1 MKDILLK
8 HKKIFCISLPLF
20 LIMLVVYLA
29 IYRLETLVSIGFSLF
44 TKGGLRAEKIFF
56 EKGSDKSKGKIILKN
71 AKLYGENKYLIA
83 EIPTTDILYENW
95 KINDINIYN
104 PNVNFVRDESSYNI
118 VDIFTGGKAKAKK
131 QSLKKSE
138 SEKSSTSKPLIKNI
152 TVFDGNLV
160 YYDES
165 YTEQIIKKADK
176 VNGYVKF
183 YEGYRTDLEF
193 TGVGQEDNTE
203 KIFIKFDNSN
213 NKNDFIINVK
223 DIKFNDK
230 LFQYA
235 YDSKSMIKD
244 VKGNV
249 DLNLKISKE
258 GFFGSGTLRDGEAK
272 YKDLDMPITNVNLD
286 VNFLGSNIDI
296 FGNYK
301 IENYPGK
308 FRLDYSKE
316 NGVKV
321 GFYLKDILY
330 SDAEKYKYLKTLKLG
345 FQEMK
350 LDKADI
356 VLSYKDKFKAEIDF
370 SSINGDRL
378 GDFYFKDI
386 FGKFIYED
394 DSFYLKDVYSK
405 IFVKNKATEREVI
418 GNLKLKDGKGETEL
432 KVLGNE
438 KNLFSDF
445 NINFDFELLK
455 DKFLFDIKSRILNI
469 NGDYSYDTR
478 ELILKQGESFYA
490 KYNFAKKYLEK
501 IEGTILSYINGY
513 EFKTVLEPKERV
525 LFAKSTIGK
534 NKKKSEGE
542 IKAEL
547 YLDTFDYW
555 IDFDLKNIKLADE
568 KGTLAGSYKG
578 KIESLA
584 KTLQGQCF
592 IEKGTI
598 YDKKNNIAS
607 RRIYGVVDINNKNPQ
622 RVIDIAF
629 DGEIGKITTNTNR
642 IKGVKV
648 AGRYFNHRLEIL
660 DFSNRYMSLN
670 GNFNLKT
677 LFLNMN
683 IKFSEITP
691 EVFPIDKL
699 DYEIA
704 DVDGKILGSVRE
716 GIEQLKGEFSV
727 NDAHINFGE
736 DKKIELLGKI
746 NYANREIYSKEFLI
760 GKNILDF
767 RYSIKDEKGN
777 YKFKINENELINV
790 IPKTK
795 LKIIGESTGEIVRD
809 RVKGKFDGEI
819 LGLKAGEKY
828 LPKVVL
834 NGEFNNEEM
843 KFKNIS
849 FLTEDKKKIGKIN
862 GKIDLKNKNLD
873 FNLPEQSI
881 RLKDLGL
888 LDKELDGIVIV
899 DGKLEG
905 PFTEPK
911 YKFSSNNSKLYY
923 QNKLLGSG
931 EFSIHGDKK
940 DIFVENFNFKNGK
953 NYLKVFGKYN
963 IENNLSNIKVEA
975 SVEKFENLDELLL
988 RYGIKNLGG
997 RARIDFEFVDN
1008 IPQGNLFVDSFKG
1021 DFSKLNL
1028 YIKNVNGSMG
1038 INKSKIKIDSL
1049 SGDINN
1055 GKLKISGDVGYNNDL
1070 DDFMVDSFE
1079 KLSYNLTLEG
1089 KNIDYLYK
1097 DLVKINFST
1106 RLKFN
1111 DNRIYGTVNINDG
1124 KITNITTKDFG
1135 IIKTIKEF
1143 LKKKELDKGPIIK
1156 NLDIPIENS
1165 KLKDSNLKVNIRINN
1180 ENGIKVDIK
1189 NVAGY
1194 LTDIKGEI
1202 HSSGILTGSLENLN
1216 FLGESSIKEGEFSFN
1231 NKKFYVDRAAALFN
1245 DKNQTILKA
1254 NPEIIFITKTNIN
1267 SKIYEISLIGP
1278 ARKLDMYIKS
1288 GNEVSVSGVDE
1299 VLFNGAE
1306 GQDENTVAFIT
1317 ELVGGQISDAVVS
1330 PIVDVVKTLFGLS
1343 DLRVSSSIVTHE
1355 TNKNRE
1361 EESEMLFG
1369 AYVEAENPIYKDK
1382 LFWKARFNFV
1392 DTTDSTNS
1400 NLSMKNW
1407 IDYDLGIYQKI
1418 NKNLSFGGGVQKLR
1432 KDIDIFEKEKN
1443 YYIEFKFEKKFDF

>member
-1 MKDILLK
+1 MKDILIK

-29 IYRLETLVSIGFSLF
+29 IYRLETLVRIGFSLF
-44 TKGGLRAEKIFF
+44 TKGGLCAEKVFF
-56 EKGSDKSKGKIILKN
+56 EEGSDKTKGKIVLKN

-83 EIPTTDILYENW
+83 EIPMADILYENW

-104 PNVNFVRDESSYNI
+104 PDVNFVRDKNSYNI
-118 VDIFTGGKAKAKK
+118 VDIFTGGKSKANRPKPQK
-131 QSLKKSE
+131 IKENKSTTE
-138 SEKSSTSKPLIKNI
+138 PLLKNI
-152 TVFDGNLV
+152 NVYDGNLV

-183 YEGYRTDLEF
+183 LEGYKTDLEF
-193 TGVGQEDNTE
+193 SGIGLEDNNE
-203 KIFIKFDNSN
+203 KIFIKYDNSK
-213 NKNDFIINVK
+213 NKNEFTVNVK
-223 DIKFNDK
+223 NIKFNDM

-235 YDSKSMIKD
+235 YDSKSTIKNVSGD
-244 VKGNV
+244 VN
-249 DLNLKISKE
+249 LNLKINKD
-258 GFFGSGTLRDGEAK
+258 GFFGAGTLRDGSAK
-272 YKDLDMPITNVNLD
+272 YQDLDMPIKNVDLN
-286 VNFLGSNIDI
+286 VNFLGETIDI
-296 FGNYK
+296 LGDYK
-301 IENYPGK
+301 IDNYPGK
-308 FRLDYSKE
+308 FRLDYSKKD
-316 NGVKV
+316 GVKV

-330 SDAEKYKYLKTLKLG
+330 SDAEKYKYLKNLKLG
-345 FQEMK
+345 FSEMK
-350 LDKADI
+350 LEKADI
-356 VLSYKDKFKAEIDF
+356 ILSYKDKFKAEVDF
-370 SSINGDRL
+370 TSQNGDKL

-386 FGKFIYED
+386 LGKFIYED
-394 DSFYLKDVYSK
+394 DTFYLKDVCSK

-432 KVLGNE
+432 NILGNE
-438 KNLFSDF
+438 RNLFSDF
-445 NINFDFELLK
+445 KVNFDFELLK

-469 NGDYSYDTR
+469 SGDYFYDTK
-478 ELILKQGESFYA
+478 ELILKQAESFYA
-490 KYNFAKKYLEK
+490 KYNFDKKYLEK
-501 IEGTILSYINGY
+501 IEGTIFTYINGY
-513 EFKTVLEPKERV
+513 EFKTELVPKERV
-525 LFAKSTIGK
+525 LFVKSKIGE
-534 NKKKSEGE
+534 NRKKSEGE

-598 YDKKNNIAS
+598 YDKTNNIAC
-607 RRIYGVVDINNKNPQ
+607 RRIYGVVDINNKNPK

-660 DFSNRYMSLN
+660 DFSNRYMNLN

-677 LFLNMN
+677 LFLNLN
-683 IKFSEITP
+683 VKFNEIT
-691 EVFPIDKL
+691 EEIFEIDKL

-704 DVDGKILGSVRE
+704 DVEGKILGSLRE
-716 GIEQLKGEFSV
+716 GVDHLKGEFSV
-727 NDAHINFGE
+727 KDAHINLGE
-736 DKKIELLGKI
+736 DKKIELLGNIK
-746 NYANREIYSKEFLI
+746 YTNRELSSKEFLI
-760 GKNILDF
+760 GKNSLDF
-767 RYSIKDEKGN
+767 TYSIKNEKGK
-777 YKFKINENELINV
+777 YKLKINENDLINV

-795 LKIIGESTGEIVRD
+795 LKIVGESSGEIIRD
-809 RVKGKFDGEI
+809 RVNGKINAEI
-819 LGLKAGEKY
+819 IGLKAGEKY
-828 LPKVVL
+828 LPKVAL
-834 NGEFNNEEM
+834 NGKYNNEGAE
-843 KFKNIS
+843 FQEIS
-849 FLTEDKKKIGKIN
+849 FVTFDKKKVATVKGN
-862 GKIDLKNKNLD
+862 IDFKSQNLS
-873 FNLPEQSI
+873 FNLPKQKI
-881 RLKDLGL
+881 KLGDFGL
-888 LDKELDGIVIV
+888 LDNGIDGIFEVS
-899 DGKLEG
+899 GKLEG
-905 PFTEPK
+905 PFKEPK
-911 YKFSSNNSKLYY
+911 YELTSNNSKIYY
-923 QNKLLGSG
+923 QNKLIGSG
-931 EFSIHGDKK
+931 AFAVHGDKK
-940 DIFVENFNFKNGK
+940 DVFIENLNLKNGK
-953 NYLKVFGKYN
+953 NYFKVFGKYN
-963 IENNLSNIKVEA
+963 IENNLSNIKVE
-975 SVEKFENLDELLL
+975 SSMEKFENLDEILSK
-988 RYGIKNLGG
+988 YGIKNLSG
-997 RARIDFEFVDN
+997 RARVDFEFIDN
-1008 IPQGNLFVDSFKG
+1008 VPQGNLLVDSFTG
-1021 DFSKLNL
+1021 DFPKFNL
-1028 YIKNVNGSMG
+1028 YIKDVNGSMG
-1038 INKSKIKIDSL
+1038 INKSKVKIDSL
-1049 SGDINN
+1049 TGNINN
-1055 GKLKISGDVGYNNDL
+1055 GRLKVSGEVAYNNDL

-1106 RLKFN
+1106 RLRFN
-1111 DNRIYGTVNINDG
+1111 KDRIYGTININDG
-1124 KITNITTKDFG
+1124 KISNITTKDFG

-1143 LKKKELDKGPIIK
+1143 LKKKELNKGPVIK
-1156 NLDIPIENS
+1156 NLDIPVENE
-1165 KLKDSNLKVNIRINN
+1165 KIKDSDLKVNIRINN
-1180 ENGIKVDIK
+1180 ENGIKIDVK

-1216 FLGESSIKEGEFSFN
+1216 FLGETSIKEGEFSFN

-1267 SKIYEISLIGP
+1267 SKIYEISLMGP
-1278 ARKLDMYIKS
+1278 ARKLDMYVKS
-1288 GNEVSVSGVDE
+1288 ENEVSVSGVDE
-1299 VLFNGAE
+1299 VLFSDGE

-1317 ELVGGQISDAVVS
+1317 ELVGGQISDIVVS
-1330 PIVDVVKTLFGLS
+1330 PIVDVVKTMFGLS

-1355 TNKNRE
+1355 KNKNSE

-1382 LFWKARFNFV
+1382 LFWKARFNFI
-1392 DTTDSTNS
+1392 DTTDGATS
-1400 NLSMKNW
+1400 NLSIKNW

-1432 KDIDIFEKEKN
+1432 KDIDMFEKEKN